1 MLLARRPVLISLVPV
16 LLTCLGCSY
25 AVAQDSLPAAAVP
38 DQLQQQS
45 GRIQPGDQVVLNIWR
60 EPDLSGTFTVDD
72 AGDVTI
78 PRVGTVRATEYTGE
92 ALQRTV
98 RDELSRYLRNPT
110 IEVRVLR
117 RVGVQGEVRLPD
129 LYMVDLT
136 MTLRE
141 VIAEAGGITEFGNPN
156 RIAIIR
162 DGERISLGEGEQ
174 ARYVAAEL
182 RSGDQVVVG
191 RRSWFEINSLAIVS
205 TAAVVVS
212 VVVPLLRSAF

>member
-25 AVAQDSLPAAAVP
+25 AVAQASLPAAAVP

-174 ARYVAAEL
+174 ARYVAQLVAQLGE
-182 RSGDQVVVG
+182 G
-191 RRSWFEINSLAIVS
+191 A
-205 TAAVVVS
+205 
-212 VVVPLLRSAF
+212 

>member
-98 RDELSRYLRNPT
+98 RDELSRGGYRHLTRL
-110 IEVRVLR
+110 EVEVEENYGQSATYSEVLAS
-117 RVGVQGEVRLPD
+117 D
-129 LYMVDLT
+129 
-136 MTLRE
+136 
-141 VIAEAGGITEFGNPN
+141 
-156 RIAIIR
+156 
-162 DGERISLGEGEQ
+162 
-174 ARYVAAEL
+174 
-182 RSGDQVVVG
+182 
-191 RRSWFEINSLAIVS
+191 
-205 TAAVVVS
+205 
-212 VVVPLLRSAF
+212 